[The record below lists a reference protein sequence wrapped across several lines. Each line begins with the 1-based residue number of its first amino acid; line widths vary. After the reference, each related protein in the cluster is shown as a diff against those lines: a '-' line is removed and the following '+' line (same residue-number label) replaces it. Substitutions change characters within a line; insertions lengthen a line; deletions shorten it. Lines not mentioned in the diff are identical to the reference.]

1 MTGSK
6 LLRPKLPSHY
16 LLRFEPPD
24 RSGDEALVIT
34 SERRRIKLKG
44 HSFREF
50 LYEVVP
56 LLDGTRTTEEIQ
68 HLVSDTFAPADL
80 TAALELLAAEGL
92 LEDQGREVPPA
103 PHHCEAEILAVD
115 LEHKLALHQL
125 FEHRLDFLSRST
137 RGSNQRPQR
146 MRRIAQSI

>member
-68 HLVSDTFAPADL
+68 HLVSNTFAPAP
-80 TAALELLAAEGL
+80 AE
-92 LEDQGREVPPA
+92 
-103 PHHCEAEILAVD
+103 
-115 LEHKLALHQL
+115 
-125 FEHRLDFLSRST
+125 
-137 RGSNQRPQR
+137 
-146 MRRIAQSI
+146 